1 MVPWLKAEAYTI
13 YIEEKNLN
21 PVALLQIM
29 LIIYSP
35 LLWCDVG
42 YADQLE
48 KHEM

>member
-1 MVPWLKAEAYTI
+1 MALWLKGEE
-13 YIEEKNLN
+13 YILKIFFNA
-21 PVALLQIM
+21 VALLQIM

-42 YADQLE
+42 YADQFE

>member
-1 MVPWLKAEAYTI
+1 MAPWLKGEE
-13 YIEEKNLN
+13 YILKKKKLN
-21 PVALLQIM
+21 AVALLQIM

-42 YADQLE
+42 YADQFE